1 MYSAK
6 STNADIRPVKRIP
19 LLLTALLC
27 ISGGLVSSRGQEPS
41 ALHPASIEAAIPAYL
56 YCEIIGSHLPSYRGD
71 GVLFDFGQ
79 KTEAWAYNWLTD
91 AEGHKLVFGS
101 VVEALNYMVSRGWEF
116 VQAYVSGNEH
126 QTTHFLL
133 RRASSCLSDTEN
145 GCCLLNPARIRRRP
159 KREKRET
166 TGKRAGSRLFF
177 YFLLSRMRIGKL
189 FAFPE

>member
-1 MYSAK
+1 M
-6 STNADIRPVKRIP
+6 KRIP
-19 LLLTALLC
+19 LLLTTLLC

-41 ALHPASIEAAIPAYL
+41 VLHPASIEAAIPAYL

-159 KREKRET
+159 KREKRENDR
-166 TGKRAGSRLFF
+166 KKSREPTLF